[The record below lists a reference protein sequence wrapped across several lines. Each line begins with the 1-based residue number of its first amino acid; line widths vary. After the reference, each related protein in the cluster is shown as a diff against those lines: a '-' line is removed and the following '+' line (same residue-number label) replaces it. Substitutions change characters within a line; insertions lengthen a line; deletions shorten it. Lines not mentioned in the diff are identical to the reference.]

1 MFKRLKT
8 FENKNEELLKAKNKT
23 ENLNEVTVFV
33 DQPLSLEVKELI
45 EEIRVIQIDVDY
57 RKLKIR
63 GGSNTDYDFSD
74 YRTFKELFKNVYYKK
89 ITIEEGEREQNQFNA
104 IMGVLK
110 NYTQRNNKYIE
121 AKNKILNNVKKFY
134 EVKEK
139 IIKGFKDEIFPFNY
153 DEAYEEQ
160 MRFEREE
167 EINNIRNK
175 NGPIDYGKLMR
186 KVGFKERNIN
196 SGLVKKNFFTY
207 DLGDVVKNFKKS
219 KTNS

>member
-186 KVGFKERNIN
+186 KIGFKERNIN

>member
-23 ENLNEVTVFV
+23 ENLKEVTVFV
-33 DQPLSLEVKELI
+33 DQPLSLEAKELI

-89 ITIEEGEREQNQFNA
+89 ITIEEGKREQNQFNA

-121 AKNKILNNVKKFY
+121 AKNKLLNNVKKFY
-134 EVKEK
+134 EVREK

-153 DEAYEEQ
+153 GEVYEEQ

-186 KVGFKERNIN
+186 KIGFKERNIN